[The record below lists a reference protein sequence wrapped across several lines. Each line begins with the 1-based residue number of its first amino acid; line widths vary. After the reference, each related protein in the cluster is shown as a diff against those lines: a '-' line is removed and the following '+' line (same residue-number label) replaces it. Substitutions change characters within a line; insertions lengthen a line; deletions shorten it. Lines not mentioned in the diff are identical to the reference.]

1 MTSWTCDDKFWH
13 NMKWNERNNLFL
25 LYGIRNFL
33 ARFYFI
39 RSYFMNLWWKILTL
53 YMKYLSSLQNM
64 CMLKKYFLLH
74 QKNLCQIEFWI
85 CKILHS
91 HPSGTSKRIFLVN
104 KLAINT
110 SPQLIP
116 EIYEDLQCFSPT
128 LKMKTKLGYL
138 FPTLSILKVTHL

>member
-1 MTSWTCDDKFWH
+1 MSAILFSIRKFV
-13 NMKWNERNNLFL
+13 
-25 LYGIRNFL
+25 
-33 ARFYFI
+33 ARFE
-39 RSYFMNLWWKILTL
+39 LWLHELVMKNSDTIWNICHAYKICAC
-53 YMKYLSSLQNM
+53 S
-64 CMLKKYFLLH
+64 KKYFLLH

-128 LKMKTKLGYL
+128 LKMKTKLVYL

>member
-1 MTSWTCDDKFWH
+1 MTNSDTIWNEMSAIIFFFFTASEIFWPDFTLSDHTLWTCDEKFWH
-13 NMKWNERNNLFL
+13 
-25 LYGIRNFL
+25 
-33 ARFYFI
+33 
-39 RSYFMNLWWKILTL
+39 

-128 LKMKTKLGYL
+128 LKMKTKLVYL